1 MGPEMLQKA
10 FLQQLESYFGKKVE
24 TEFRQFLMKNWTDE
38 VHLRGGPV
46 NYTSPGQM
54 HNFHE
59 LRKKSSESFLN
70 TGCSMQLFLFC
81 KSINLVSFGV

>member
-1 MGPEMLQKA
+1 MGSKVLQKA
-10 FLQQLESYFGKKVE
+10 FLQQLKSYFGSKVE

-59 LRKKSSESFLN
+59 LREKSSES
-70 TGCSMQLFLFC
+70 S
-81 KSINLVSFGV
+81 